1 MTGPG
6 TVARKVTTPGEPAGT
21 GDGGARRTPG
31 GRRRRKPS
39 WQRRPIPYLPPLDG
53 LRAVAVAMV
62 VAYHLGYAGAAGGFV
77 GVEVFFV
84 LSGWLVCALLVNEHH
99 RTDRI
104 DLRAFWLRRARRLL
118 PAVVAVTGA
127 ALAATAVARSERL
140 AALRSDAVAGLA
152 YHLNWR
158 LVLDERSY
166 FEAAAGPSALEHLWS
181 LSIEEQ
187 FYLTFPLLCVVLVR
201 GSRRRAVVALLALAA
216 ASTVLRFALVD
227 PGADPSRAY
236 FGADTRAAGLLL
248 GAAVAF
254 VWTPNRLR
262 PHDDPPFTALLDAVA
277 AAGAAVLLWY
287 VVAVD
292 EHRAVAFEGGLT
304 AAQLATLAIVAAVVY
319 PAPSRA
325 ARLLSVR
332 PLRWVGERSY
342 GIYLLH
348 WPVIVLTSRAPGE
361 QPETPLR
368 VAGQLAATLALAA
381 ASHRYLEAPVRR
393 AGLVGAA
400 RAAGRH
406 LHRVLVERP
415 LARPALAAGGLLAV
429 TAGGTIAHDV
439 LTATGPAVSEPTSV
453 AIAGEPAAPST
464 TTPAAPDPAAGTT
477 IPTTDVPAPSSPAG
491 AHVPTTAVGDSV
503 MVGAAPVLAERL
515 GPALTVDAEVGR
527 QMEDAAAVVRDL
539 AAAGRLGEVVV
550 LHLGNNGPF
559 DAGLLDEVL
568 ATIGPER
575 KVLLVTVAV
584 PRRWEGEVNR
594 QLAAAADRHPN
605 VVLLDWRGLAT
616 TEPGLTRE
624 DGYHLTAA
632 GAQRYADLVVGQV
645 PQA

>member
-1 MTGPG
+1 
-6 TVARKVTTPGEPAGT
+6 
-21 GDGGARRTPG
+21 
-31 GRRRRKPS
+31 
-39 WQRRPIPYLPPLDG
+39 
-53 LRAVAVAMV
+53 
-62 VAYHLGYAGAAGGFV
+62 
-77 GVEVFFV
+77 
-84 LSGWLVCALLVNEHH
+84 
-99 RTDRI
+99 
-104 DLRAFWLRRARRLL
+104 
-118 PAVVAVTGA
+118 
-127 ALAATAVARSERL
+127 
-140 AALRSDAVAGLA
+140 
-152 YHLNWR
+152 
-158 LVLDERSY
+158 
-166 FEAAAGPSALEHLWS
+166 
-181 LSIEEQ
+181 
-187 FYLTFPLLCVVLVR
+187 
-201 GSRRRAVVALLALAA
+201 
-216 ASTVLRFALVD
+216 
-227 PGADPSRAY
+227 Y

-429 TAGGTIAHDV
+429 TAGALRACPAGVT
-439 LTATGPAVSEPTSV
+439 TALDARAAPGPAVSEPAPG
-453 AIAGEPAAPST
+453 AIAGEPATPST

-503 MVGAAPVLAERL
+503 MV
-515 GPALTVDAEVGR
+515 
-527 QMEDAAAVVRDL
+527 
-539 AAAGRLGEVVV
+539 
-550 LHLGNNGPF
+550 
-559 DAGLLDEVL
+559 
-568 ATIGPER
+568 
-575 KVLLVTVAV
+575 
-584 PRRWEGEVNR
+584 
-594 QLAAAADRHPN
+594 
-605 VVLLDWRGLAT
+605 
-616 TEPGLTRE
+616 
-624 DGYHLTAA
+624 
-632 GAQRYADLVVGQV
+632 
-645 PQA
+645 